1 MVYIQTLKQMPLNKL
16 KMGKSANKYYLDIL
30 LSNIDERIIE
40 IESKYKSSSEKQ
52 IAYKTILEQISKL
65 NKSKL

>member
-1 MVYIQTLKQMPLNKL
+1 MVYIQMLKQTPLNKL

-65 NKSKL
+65 NKN

>member
-1 MVYIQTLKQMPLNKL
+1 MVFTQMLKQTHLNKL

-65 NKSKL
+65 NKN

>member
-1 MVYIQTLKQMPLNKL
+1 MVFTQTLKQMRLNKL

-65 NKSKL
+65 NKN

>member
-1 MVYIQTLKQMPLNKL
+1 MVFTQTLKQTPLNKL

-65 NKSKL
+65 NKN

>member
-1 MVYIQTLKQMPLNKL
+1 
-16 KMGKSANKYYLDIL
+16 MGKSANKYYLDIL

-65 NKSKL
+65 NKTKL